1 MDKNRIQL
9 AKDWN
14 KFKSDFHSRCYEYE
28 PLSEKLK
35 SHIVYFSSDFDEP
48 KKSQL
53 VLAFMYQPI
62 NTYYNE
68 HGGISVEQEWGC
80 RLFYTFQYNGSVLCK
95 IKDYDGYDYVVSN
108 FSSAKRITKSKLENN
123 FEKFLLVERCT
134 SKITQPSSLDKL
146 RFFIFKRLSV
156 LSLIGMVTIIGKC
169 LPIIKS
175 LYK

>member
-9 AKDWN
+9 ATDWN
-14 KFKSDFHSRCYEYE
+14 NFKNDFQSRCYECE
-28 PLSEKLK
+28 PLNEKLK
-35 SHIVYFSSDFDEP
+35 SDIVYFSSDFDEP

-53 VLAFMYQPI
+53 VLAFIHRPI

-95 IKDYDGYDYVVSN
+95 IKDYGGSDYVVSD
-108 FSSAKRITKSKLENN
+108 FSSAKKITKRKLVNH
-123 FEKFLLVERCT
+123 FKKFLLVERCT

-156 LSLIGMVTIIGKC
+156 LGLVGIVTIIGKF
-169 LPIIKS
+169 LPIIKG

>member
-14 KFKSDFHSRCYEYE
+14 NFKNDFQSRCYEYE

-35 SHIVYFSSDFDEP
+35 SDIVYFSSDFDEP

-53 VLAFMYQPI
+53 VLAFIHRPI

-68 HGGISVEQEWGC
+68 RGNISVEQEWGC

-95 IKDYDGYDYVVSN
+95 IKDYDASDYVVSN
-108 FSSAKRITKSKLENN
+108 FSSAKRITKRKLVNH

-146 RFFIFKRLSV
+146 RFFIFKRLS
-156 LSLIGMVTIIGKC
+156 LFGLAGMLTIIVKY
-169 LPIIKS
+169 LPVIKG

>member
-1 MDKNRIQL
+1 MDKHRIQL
-9 AKDWN
+9 AIDWN
-14 KFKSDFHSRCYEYE
+14 NFKDDFLSRCYEYE

-35 SHIVYFSSDFDEP
+35 SDIVYYSSDFDEP

-53 VLAFMYQPI
+53 VLAFMHRPI

-95 IKDYDGYDYVVSN
+95 IKGYDGSDYVVNN
-108 FSSAKRITKSKLENN
+108 FSSAKRITKRKLVNH
-123 FEKFLLVERCT
+123 FEKFFLVERCT
-134 SKITQPSSLDKL
+134 SKIAQPSSLDKL

-156 LSLIGMVTIIGKC
+156 LGLVGMITIVGKF
-169 LPIIKS
+169 LPIIKN